1 MSDIFISPLQNSK
14 EYKDVINNIE
24 NNKSALLV
32 NGLLQAQKSNI
43 AYSIFSDLKKQILY
57 VANTDLEAKKVYED
71 LCFYMKD
78 KVDYLS
84 SQDIYFYHLDA
95 KDRNEEAKKLKV
107 LLKMISRENTI
118 IVTSAEAILRKYIPK
133 DILKGNIFTYKI
145 GDVVDLDE
153 LSKKLVSL
161 GYERVSKIEGF

>member
-14 EYKDVINNIE
+14 EYKDIINNIE

-84 SQDIYFYHLDA
+84 SQDIYFYHL
-95 KDRNEEAKKLKV
+95 
-107 LLKMISRENTI
+107 IT
-118 IVTSAEAILRKYIPK
+118 
-133 DILKGNIFTYKI
+133 F
-145 GDVVDLDE
+145 
-153 LSKKLVSL
+153 
-161 GYERVSKIEGF
+161 